1 MSEDPSRP
9 SASGTASS
17 AAAMLNQPIVIDC
30 GSASMKA
37 GFAGGTKPKV
47 VVGTKV
53 GTAKHQRVMP
63 GGALEG
69 EELLTSGKQRGR
81 RLGSGAGGG
90 GSAGGVT
97 SYFVGRKLDEH
108 RGAFLLEYPM
118 ERGSVVDGGWDAME
132 LLWEHIYSKNNLN
145 AKMDEHPVLLT
156 ESPHNPSSHRE
167 QLAEVF
173 FETFRAPALF
183 VAPPAVLS
191 LYASGRT
198 TGVVL
203 DVGEGVTH
211 CIPVY
216 EGYALPH
223 SIVRSDL
230 AGGDVTKRLQL
241 LLRKSGLAFSTTA
254 EADFVSTMKEEVCYV
269 SNRPTKDVSDFDTG
283 GESGG
288 GGASN
293 ANVAKAQYQLPDG
306 EVIDISNERHRSSE
320 VLFQPQ
326 LIGSEAKPIHDVLMS
341 SILQS
346 DMDLRSTLFSNIV
359 LSGGSTLL
367 PGLGDRLLYE
377 VRARAPERTR
387 IRISAPLK
395 ECILLGAVE
404 VSWLVWQRLR
414 ICGLGRASMKSMEAI
429 FCIAVRCNW

>member
-1 MSEDPSRP
+1 MSTDNDPNAP
-9 SASGTASS
+9 SAGGSASS

-53 GTAKHQRVMP
+53 GRAKHQRIMP

-69 EELLTSGKQRGR
+69 EEQRTSGKSSSSRTKS
-81 RLGSGAGGG
+81 GS
-90 GSAGGVT
+90 GVT

-108 RGAFLLEYPM
+108 RGAFLLEHPM
-118 ERGSVVDGGWDAME
+118 ERGRVVDGGWDAME
-132 LLWEHIYSKNNLN
+132 LLWEHIYSAGNLN
-145 AKMDEHPVLLT
+145 AKMDEHPVLVT
-156 ESPHNPSSHRE
+156 EPPHNPTSHRE

-173 FETFRAPALF
+173 FETFRSPALF

-223 SIVRSDL
+223 SIIRSDI
-230 AGGDVTKRLQL
+230 AGSDVTKRLQL

-254 EADFVSTMKEEVCYV
+254 ESDFCSTMKEEVCYV
-269 SNRPTKDVSDFDTG
+269 SNVPTKEESDYDMG
-283 GESGG
+283 SGG
-288 GGASN
+288 GTTSGETTG
-293 ANVAKAQYQLPDG
+293 KAQYQLPDG
-306 EVIDISNERHRSSE
+306 QVINLSNERHRASE
-320 VLFQPQ
+320 VLFQPS
-326 LIGSEAKPIHDVLMS
+326 LIGSEERPIHDVLLT

-359 LSGGSTLL
+359 LSGGTTLL
-367 PGLGDRLLYE
+367 PGLGDRLLYD
-377 VRARAPERTR
+377 VRSRAPERTR
-387 IRISAPLK
+387 IRISAPPERK
-395 ECILLGAVE
+395 ESAWVGGSILASLATFKNMWV
-404 VSWLVWQRLR
+404 
-414 ICGLGRASMKSMEAI
+414 GRSEYEEYGSSI
-429 FCIAVRCNW
+429 LHRGSL

>member
-1 MSEDPSRP
+1 MSADAGP
-9 SASGTASS
+9 SAPGGGSS
-17 AAAMLNQPIVIDC
+17 SAAAAMLNQPIVIDC
-30 GSASMKA
+30 GSSSMRA

-47 VVGTKV
+47 TIGTKV
-53 GTAKHQRVMP
+53 GRAKHQRVMP

-69 EELLTSGKQRGR
+69 EERRARGKSRPT
-81 RLGSGAGGG
+81 A
-90 GSAGGVT
+90 AGGVS

-108 RGAFLLEYPM
+108 RGAFVLEHPV
-118 ERGSVVDGGWDAME
+118 ERGRVVEGGWDAME
-132 LLWEHIYSKNNLN
+132 LLWEHIYSKSGLN

-156 ESPHNPSSHRE
+156 EPPHNPSAHRE
-167 QLAEVF
+167 QLAEIF

-216 EGYALPH
+216 EGYALPN
-223 SIVRSDL
+223 SIVRSDV
-230 AGGDVTKRLQL
+230 AGVDVTGRLQS

-254 EADFVSTMKEEVCYV
+254 EADFCQTMKEEVCYV
-269 SNRPTKDVSDFDTG
+269 SNVPTKGENDYDIG
-283 GESGG
+283 GK
-288 GGASN
+288 ASE
-293 ANVAKAQYQLPDG
+293 AGKAQYQLPDG
-306 EVIDISNERHRSSE
+306 QVVDISSERHRASE
-320 VLFQPQ
+320 VLFDPS
-326 LIGSEAKPIHDVLMS
+326 LIGSEERPVHDVLLT

-367 PGLGDRLLYE
+367 PGFGDRLLYE
-377 VRARAPERTR
+377 VRSRAPERTR
-387 IRISAPLK
+387 IRISAPP
-395 ECILLGAVE
+395 ERRESAWVGGSILASLATFKNMW
-404 VSWLVWQRLR
+404 VS
-414 ICGLGRASMKSMEAI
+414 RAEYEEYGSAIMHRNSM
-429 FCIAVRCNW
+429 